1 MMRLKN
7 FLIVVSDIETS
18 KKFYQEL
25 FGLRVINDF
34 GENVILTEG
43 LVLQER
49 KIWETSIGKE
59 VVFSGN
65 DAELYFE
72 ESDMDGFLQKLNQN
86 KWKIVYVN
94 SLIEYEWGQRVIR
107 LYDPDNHVIEVRETM
122 ESVVSR
128 AGEKE

>member
-1 MMRLKN
+1 MRLKN

-59 VVFSGN
+59 VAFSGN

-72 ESDMDGFLQKLNQN
+72 ESDMDGFLQKLNQG

-107 LYDPDNHVIEVRETM
+107 LYDPDNHVIEVKETM
-122 ESVVSR
+122 ESVAR
-128 AGEKE
+128 R